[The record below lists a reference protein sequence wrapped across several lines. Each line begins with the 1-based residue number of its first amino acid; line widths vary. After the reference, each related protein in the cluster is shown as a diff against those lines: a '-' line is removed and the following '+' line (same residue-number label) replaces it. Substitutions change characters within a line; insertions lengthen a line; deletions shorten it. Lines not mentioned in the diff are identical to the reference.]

1 MTSFDTIETRALA
14 VIEDYKLKKLF
25 DSSIDG
31 FEKYCDGL
39 LMVAVPQFYEC
50 LKSLQYDEEART
62 FIADL
67 NEQEVSILANFFVI
81 TWWQR
86 ENNNAAQIAL
96 KLKSNS
102 SFVFNSEAQNFK
114 EKQNVIDKLREE
126 NARQINAYLAANL
139 DSIDL

>member
-50 LKSLQYDEEART
+50 LKSLQYDEAART
-62 FIADL
+62 FSEDL
-67 NEQEVSILANFFVI
+67 DEQEVSILANFFVI

-96 KLKSNS
+96 KLKTSQ
-102 SFVFNSEAQNFK
+102 SFQFNSEAQNFK

>member
-1 MTSFDTIETRALA
+1 MTSFDIVETRALA

-39 LMVAVPQFYEC
+39 LMVAIPQFYEC
-50 LKSLQYDEEART
+50 LKSLRYDEAART
-62 FIADL
+62 FSEDL
-67 NEQEVSILANFFVI
+67 DEQEVSILANFFVI

-96 KLKSNS
+96 KLKTSQ
-102 SFVFNSEAQNFK
+102 SFTTNSEAQNFK

-126 NARQINAYLAANL
+126 NARQINAYLAAKL

>member
-1 MTSFDTIETRALA
+1 MTSFDIVETRALA

-39 LMVAVPQFYEC
+39 LMVAIPQFYEC
-50 LKSLQYDEEART
+50 LKSLRYDEAART
-62 FIADL
+62 FSEDL

-96 KLKSNS
+96 KLKSNN
-102 SFVFNSEAQNFK
+102 SFSFNSEAQNFK

>member
-50 LKSLQYDEEART
+50 LKSLRYDEADRT
-62 FIADL
+62 FSEDL

-96 KLKSNS
+96 KLKAS
-102 SFVFNSEAQNFK
+102 
-114 EKQNVIDKLREE
+114 
-126 NARQINAYLAANL
+126 
-139 DSIDL
+139 

>member
-39 LMVAVPQFYEC
+39 LMVAIPQFYEC
-50 LKSLQYDEEART
+50 LKSLRYDEAART
-62 FIADL
+62 FSEDL
-67 NEQEVSILANFFVI
+67 DEQEVSILANFFVI

-96 KLKSNS
+96 KLKSNN
-102 SFVFNSEAQNFK
+102 SFSFNSEAQNFK

>member
-1 MTSFDTIETRALA
+1 LTSFDIVETRALA

-39 LMVAVPQFYEC
+39 LMVAIPQFYEC
-50 LKSLQYDEEART
+50 LKSLRYDEAART
-62 FIADL
+62 FSEDL
-67 NEQEVSILANFFVI
+67 DEQEVSILANFFVI

-96 KLKSNS
+96 KLKSNN
-102 SFVFNSEAQNFK
+102 SFSFNSEAQNFK

>member
-67 NEQEVSILANFFVI
+67 NEQDVSILANFFVI

-96 KLKSNS
+96 KLKTSQA
-102 SFVFNSEAQNFK
+102 FQFNSAAQNFK

>member
-1 MTSFDTIETRALA
+1 MTSFDIVETRALA

-50 LKSLQYDEEART
+50 LKSLRYDEVART
-62 FIADL
+62 FSEDL
-67 NEQEVSILANFFVI
+67 DEQEVSILANFFVI

-86 ENNNAAQIAL
+86 ENNNASQIAL
-96 KLKSNS
+96 KLKTSQ

>member
-14 VIEDYKLKKLF
+14 VIEDNKLKKLF

-39 LMVAVPQFYEC
+39 LMVAIPQFYEC
-50 LKSLQYDEEART
+50 LKSLRYDEAART
-62 FIADL
+62 FSEDL
-67 NEQEVSILANFFVI
+67 DEQEVSILANFFVI

-96 KLKSNS
+96 KLKTSQ
-102 SFVFNSEAQNFK
+102 SFQFNSEAQNFK

>member
-1 MTSFDTIETRALA
+1 MTSFDIVETRALA

-39 LMVAVPQFYEC
+39 LMVAIPQFYEC
-50 LKSLQYDEEART
+50 LKSLRYDESTRT
-62 FIADL
+62 FIEDL
-67 NEQEVSILANFFVI
+67 DEQEVSILANFFVI

-96 KLKSNS
+96 KLKTSQ
-102 SFVFNSEAQNFK
+102 SFQFNSEAQNFK

-126 NARQINAYLAANL
+126 NARQINSYLAANL

>member
-1 MTSFDTIETRALA
+1 MTSFDIVETRALA

-39 LMVAVPQFYEC
+39 LMVAIPQFYEC
-50 LKSLQYDEEART
+50 LKSLRYDESART
-62 FIADL
+62 FSEDL
-67 NEQEVSILANFFVI
+67 NEQEISILANFFVI

-96 KLKSNS
+96 KLKTSQ
-102 SFVFNSEAQNFK
+102 SFTTNSEAQNFK

>member
-50 LKSLQYDEEART
+50 LKSLRYDEVART
-62 FIADL
+62 FSEDL

-96 KLKSNS
+96 KLKTSQ
-102 SFVFNSEAQNFK
+102 SFTTNSEAQNFK

>member
-1 MTSFDTIETRALA
+1 MTSFDIVETRALA

-39 LMVAVPQFYEC
+39 LMVAIPQFYEC
-50 LKSLQYDEEART
+50 LKSLRYDESART
-62 FIADL
+62 FSEDL
-67 NEQEVSILANFFVI
+67 DEQEVSILANFFVI

-96 KLKSNS
+96 KLKTSQ
-102 SFVFNSEAQNFK
+102 SFTTNSEAQNFK

>member
-1 MTSFDTIETRALA
+1 MTSFDIVETRALA

-39 LMVAVPQFYEC
+39 LMVAIPQFYEC
-50 LKSLQYDEEART
+50 LKSLRYDEAART
-62 FIADL
+62 FSEDL
-67 NEQEVSILANFFVI
+67 DEQEVSILANFFVI

-96 KLKSNS
+96 KLKTSQ
-102 SFVFNSEAQNFK
+102 SFQFNSEAQNFK

>member
-1 MTSFDTIETRALA
+1 MTSFDIVETRALA

-50 LKSLQYDEEART
+50 LKSLRYDEAART
-62 FIADL
+62 FSEDL
-67 NEQEVSILANFFVI
+67 NEQEISILANFFVI

-96 KLKSNS
+96 KLKSNN
-102 SFVFNSEAQNFK
+102 SFSFNSEAQNFK

>member
-39 LMVAVPQFYEC
+39 LMVAIPQFYEC
-50 LKSLQYDEEART
+50 LKSLRYDEVART
-62 FIADL
+62 FSEDL
-67 NEQEVSILANFFVI
+67 DEQEVSILANFFVI
-81 TWWQR
+81 TWWQK

-96 KLKSNS
+96 KLKTSQ
-102 SFVFNSEAQNFK
+102 SFQFNSEAQNFK

>member
-39 LMVAVPQFYEC
+39 LMVAIPQFYEC
-50 LKSLQYDEEART
+50 LKSLQYDEAART
-62 FIADL
+62 FIEDL
-67 NEQEVSILANFFVI
+67 DEQEVSILANFFVI

-96 KLKSNS
+96 KLKTSQ
-102 SFVFNSEAQNFK
+102 SFQFNSEAQNFK

>member
-1 MTSFDTIETRALA
+1 MTSFDIVETRALA

-39 LMVAVPQFYEC
+39 LMVAIPQFYEC
-50 LKSLQYDEEART
+50 LKSLRYDEVART
-62 FIADL
+62 FSADL
-67 NEQEVSILANFFVI
+67 DEQEVSILANFFVI

-96 KLKSNS
+96 KLKSNN
-102 SFVFNSEAQNFK
+102 SFSFNSEAQNFK

>member
-39 LMVAVPQFYEC
+39 LMVAIPQFYEC
-50 LKSLQYDEEART
+50 LKSLRYDESART
-62 FIADL
+62 FIEDL
-67 NEQEVSILANFFVI
+67 DEQEVSILANFFVI

-96 KLKSNS
+96 KLKTSQ
-102 SFVFNSEAQNFK
+102 SFQFNSEAQNFK

>member
-39 LMVAVPQFYEC
+39 LMVAAPQFYEC
-50 LKSLQYDEEART
+50 LKSLQYDEEARI

-96 KLKSNS
+96 KLKTSQ
-102 SFVFNSEAQNFK
+102 SFTTNSEAQNFK

>member
-14 VIEDYKLKKLF
+14 VIEDYTLKNLF
-25 DSSIDG
+25 DSSIDR

-39 LMVAVPQFYEC
+39 LMVAIPQFYEC
-50 LKSLQYDEEART
+50 LKSLRYDEAART
-62 FIADL
+62 FSEDL
-67 NEQEVSILANFFVI
+67 DEQEVSILANFFVI

-96 KLKSNS
+96 KLKTSQ
-102 SFVFNSEAQNFK
+102 SFQFNSEAQNFK

>member
-39 LMVAVPQFYEC
+39 LMVAIPQFYEC
-50 LKSLQYDEEART
+50 LKSLRYDEVART
-62 FIADL
+62 FSEDL
-67 NEQEVSILANFFVI
+67 DEQEVSILANFFVI

-96 KLKSNS
+96 KLKSNN
-102 SFVFNSEAQNFK
+102 SFSFNSEAQNFK

>member
-39 LMVAVPQFYEC
+39 LMVAIPQFYEC
-50 LKSLQYDEEART
+50 LKSLRYDELART
-62 FIADL
+62 FSEDL
-67 NEQEVSILANFFVI
+67 DEQEVSILANFFVI

-96 KLKSNS
+96 KLKTSQ
-102 SFVFNSEAQNFK
+102 SFQFNSEAQNFK

>member
-14 VIEDYKLKKLF
+14 VIEDCKLKKLF

-39 LMVAVPQFYEC
+39 LMVAIPQFYEC
-50 LKSLQYDEEART
+50 LKSLRYDEVART
-62 FIADL
+62 FSEDL
-67 NEQEVSILANFFVI
+67 DEQEVSILANFFVI

-96 KLKSNS
+96 KLKTSQ
-102 SFVFNSEAQNFK
+102 SFQFNSEAQNFK

>member
-39 LMVAVPQFYEC
+39 LMVAIPQFYEC
-50 LKSLQYDEEART
+50 LKSLRYDEVART
-62 FIADL
+62 FSEDL
-67 NEQEVSILANFFVI
+67 DEQEVSILANFFVI

-96 KLKSNS
+96 KLKTSQ
-102 SFVFNSEAQNFK
+102 SFQFNSEAQNFK

>member
-50 LKSLQYDEEART
+50 LKSLQYNEEARI

-67 NEQEVSILANFFVI
+67 DEQEVSILANFFVI

-96 KLKSNS
+96 KLKTSQ
-102 SFVFNSEAQNFK
+102 SFQFNSEAQNFK

>member
-1 MTSFDTIETRALA
+1 MTSFDIVETRALA

-31 FEKYCDGL
+31 FEKYCDRL
-39 LMVAVPQFYEC
+39 LMVAIPQFYEC
-50 LKSLQYDEEART
+50 LKSLRYDEAART
-62 FIADL
+62 FSEDL
-67 NEQEVSILANFFVI
+67 DEQEVSILANFFVI

-96 KLKSNS
+96 KLKSNN
-102 SFVFNSEAQNFK
+102 SFSFNSEAQNFK

>member
-39 LMVAVPQFYEC
+39 LMVAIPQFYEC
-50 LKSLQYDEEART
+50 LKSLRYDEVART
-62 FIADL
+62 FSEDL
-67 NEQEVSILANFFVI
+67 DEQEVSILANFFVI

-96 KLKSNS
+96 KLKTSQS
-102 SFVFNSEAQNFK
+102 LQFNSEAQNFK

-126 NARQINAYLAANL
+126 NARQINSYLAANL

>member
-1 MTSFDTIETRALA
+1 MTSFDIVETRALA
-14 VIEDYKLKKLF
+14 VVEDYKLKKLF

-39 LMVAVPQFYEC
+39 LMVAIPQFYEC
-50 LKSLQYDEEART
+50 LKSLRYDESART
-62 FIADL
+62 FIEDL
-67 NEQEVSILANFFVI
+67 DEQEVSILANFFVI

-96 KLKSNS
+96 KLKTSQ
-102 SFVFNSEAQNFK
+102 SFQFNSEAQNFK

>member
-39 LMVAVPQFYEC
+39 LMVAIPQFYEC
-50 LKSLQYDEEART
+50 LKSLRYDEAART
-62 FIADL
+62 FSEDL
-67 NEQEVSILANFFVI
+67 DEQEVSILANFFVI

-96 KLKSNS
+96 KLKTSQ
-102 SFVFNSEAQNFK
+102 SFQFNSEAQNFK

>member
-50 LKSLQYDEEART
+50 LKSLRYDEVART
-62 FIADL
+62 FSEDL
-67 NEQEVSILANFFVI
+67 DDQEVSILANFFVI

-96 KLKSNS
+96 KLKTSQ
-102 SFVFNSEAQNFK
+102 SFTTNSEAQNFK

>member
-39 LMVAVPQFYEC
+39 LMVAIPQFYEC
-50 LKSLQYDEEART
+50 LKSLRYDEVART
-62 FIADL
+62 FSADL
-67 NEQEVSILANFFVI
+67 DEQEVSILANFFVI

-96 KLKSNS
+96 KLKSNN
-102 SFVFNSEAQNFK
+102 SFSFNSEAQNFK

>member
-1 MTSFDTIETRALA
+1 MTSFDIVETRALA

-39 LMVAVPQFYEC
+39 LMVAIPQFYEC
-50 LKSLQYDEEART
+50 LKSLRYDEVART
-62 FIADL
+62 FSEDL
-67 NEQEVSILANFFVI
+67 DEQEVSILANFFVI

-96 KLKSNS
+96 KLKTSQ
-102 SFVFNSEAQNFK
+102 SFQFNSEAQNFK
-114 EKQNVIDKLREE
+114 EKQNVIDKLRQE

>member
-39 LMVAVPQFYEC
+39 LMVAIPQFYEC
-50 LKSLQYDEEART
+50 LKSLRYDEAART
-62 FIADL
+62 FSEDL
-67 NEQEVSILANFFVI
+67 DEQEVSILANFFVI

-86 ENNNAAQIAL
+86 ENNNVAQIAL
-96 KLKSNS
+96 KLKTSQ
-102 SFVFNSEAQNFK
+102 SFQFNSEAQNFK

>member
-1 MTSFDTIETRALA
+1 MTSFDIVETRALA

-39 LMVAVPQFYEC
+39 LMVAIPQFYEC
-50 LKSLQYDEEART
+50 LKSLRYDEVART
-62 FIADL
+62 FSADL
-67 NEQEVSILANFFVI
+67 DEQEVSILANFFVI

-96 KLKSNS
+96 KLKTSQ
-102 SFVFNSEAQNFK
+102 SFQFNSEAQNFK

>member
-1 MTSFDTIETRALA
+1 MTSFDIVETRALA

-39 LMVAVPQFYEC
+39 LMVAIPQFYEC
-50 LKSLQYDEEART
+50 LKSLRYDEVART
-62 FIADL
+62 FSEDL
-67 NEQEVSILANFFVI
+67 DEQEVSILANFFVI

-96 KLKSNS
+96 KLKTSQA
-102 SFVFNSEAQNFK
+102 FQFNSEAQNFK
-114 EKQNVIDKLREE
+114 EKQKVIDKLREE

>member
-1 MTSFDTIETRALA
+1 MTSFDVVETRALA

-39 LMVAVPQFYEC
+39 LMVAIPQFYEC
-50 LKSLQYDEEART
+50 LKSLRYDEVART
-62 FIADL
+62 FSEDL
-67 NEQEVSILANFFVI
+67 DEQEVSILANFFVI

-96 KLKSNS
+96 KLKTSQ
-102 SFVFNSEAQNFK
+102 SFQFNSEAQNFK

>member
-39 LMVAVPQFYEC
+39 LMVAIPQFYEC
-50 LKSLQYDEEART
+50 LKSLRYDEVART
-62 FIADL
+62 FSADL
-67 NEQEVSILANFFVI
+67 DEQEVSILANFFVI

-96 KLKSNS
+96 KLKTSQ
-102 SFVFNSEAQNFK
+102 SFQFNSEAQNFK

>member
-50 LKSLQYDEEART
+50 LKSLQYNEEARI

-67 NEQEVSILANFFVI
+67 DEQEVSILANFFVI

-96 KLKSNS
+96 KLKTSQ
-102 SFVFNSEAQNFK
+102 SFTTNSEAQNFK

>member
-1 MTSFDTIETRALA
+1 MTSFDIVETRALA

-39 LMVAVPQFYEC
+39 LMVAIPQFYEC
-50 LKSLQYDEEART
+50 LKSLRYDEAART
-62 FIADL
+62 FSEDL

-96 KLKSNS
+96 KLKTSNS
-102 SFVFNSEAQNFK
+102 FQFNSEAQNFK